1 MQSTGAPVAVSIRLK
16 MGCELRGESFSPKT
30 VQAVDMK
37 TTRNYWSKHV
47 TVDYEKLVG
56 VSKIRNTI
64 AWPHH
69 YITTK
74 SH

>member
-16 MGCELRGESFSPKT
+16 MGCELRGDSFST
-30 VQAVDMK
+30 AVDMK

-47 TVDYEKLVG
+47 TLDYEKLVG